1 MEEGAK
7 MDYFNLWA
15 KDFEKDLIA
24 SGISSKGLS
33 VSAYGS
39 YLIISFIS
47 HRLCLVRTETRAM

>member
-1 MEEGAK
+1 